1 MLDSTICACRNTD
14 EPFCACSKNVA
25 QHSCCLCVSGNDAL
39 TLNSFFGVC
48 DCLEGKVQQSVL
60 PKDGCV
66 TRHDRSFTDLA
77 KATGSVRVA
86 MKTTQL

>member
-39 TLNSFFGVC
+39 TLNSFLAFVTAWKGKYNRVC
-48 DCLEGKVQQSVL
+48 YPKTVVL
-60 PKDGCV
+60 RDMIEALQIWP
-66 TRHDRSFTDLA
+66 R
-77 KATGSVRVA
+77 
-86 MKTTQL
+86 QLVPSESR